1 MGKANETKDN
11 KLGAKLH
18 RLMATNVFLK
28 ANQKLSMKAMKSNT
42 GRPYWQPRPAPRPQ
56 PPTPPSKKDD
66 DKDDDDGD
74 NDDDKDDDDD
84 DDDDKDDDDK
94 DEDDDYGGDRD
105 CSDLNRKCDP
115 HGVFL
120 NRLSKAERKQ
130 LKEVLATNKQK
141 MNCQRRRWCWRKDAN
156 GLCPI
161 KCRRALHLKYN
172 GRRLSFSD
180 LTVVEACEKAIECEV
195 RIYLSIF

>member
-1 MGKANETKDN
+1 MNMGKANETKDN

-66 DKDDDDGD
+66 DDGD

-84 DDDDKDDDDK
+84 DKDDDD
-94 DEDDDYGGDRD
+94 DE
-105 CSDLNRKCDP
+105 
-115 HGVFL
+115 
-120 NRLSKAERKQ
+120 
-130 LKEVLATNKQK
+130 
-141 MNCQRRRWCWRKDAN
+141 
-156 GLCPI
+156 
-161 KCRRALHLKYN
+161 
-172 GRRLSFSD
+172 
-180 LTVVEACEKAIECEV
+180 
-195 RIYLSIF
+195 